1 MHRRELRAI
10 VTGAS
15 GGIGQ
20 PLVDKLC
27 AGGARLLLA
36 ARQPLALASLA
47 RSHPPGQVTVVEA
60 DLLTAAGRDAVLAAA
75 QALGGLN
82 CLINAA
88 GVNRFGLLE
97 DQDDAAIADLIG
109 LNLTAT
115 VQLTARLLPLL
126 QQADKALIVNVGST
140 FGSIGHPGFAAYCAS
155 KFALRGF
162 SEALRR
168 ELADTRV
175 KVLYVAPR
183 ATRTAMNSTPVMEMN
198 AALSVAMDEPDA
210 VAAAI
215 VRAIRTERRESYLG
229 WPEKLF
235 VRLNGLLPRAV
246 DHALR
251 KQLPV
256 VKRFVRG
263 QS

>member
-1 MHRRELRAI
+1 
-10 VTGAS
+10 
-15 GGIGQ
+15 
-20 PLVDKLC
+20 
-27 AGGARLLLA
+27 
-36 ARQPLALASLA
+36 
-47 RSHPPGQVTVVEA
+47 
-60 DLLTAAGRDAVLAAA
+60 
-75 QALGGLN
+75 
-82 CLINAA
+82 
-88 GVNRFGLLE
+88 
-97 DQDDAAIADLIG
+97 
-109 LNLTAT
+109 
-115 VQLTARLLPLL
+115 
-126 QQADKALIVNVGST
+126 
-140 FGSIGHPGFAAYCAS
+140 
-155 KFALRGF
+155 
-162 SEALRR
+162 
-168 ELADTRV
+168 
-175 KVLYVAPR
+175 
-183 ATRTAMNSTPVMEMN
+183 TAMNSTPVMEMN

>member
-1 MHRRELRAI
+1 MHRRELRAL

-20 PLVDKLC
+20 ALVDTLC

-36 ARQPLALASLA
+36 ARRPLTLESLA
-47 RSHPPGQVTVVEA
+47 RSHPGQVTVVEA

-75 QALGGLN
+75 QELGGLN

-97 DQDDAAIADLIG
+97 DQDDDALAELIG

-198 AALSVAMDEPDA
+198 AALSVAMDAPET

-215 VRAIRTERRESYLG
+215 VDAIRAERRESYLG

-246 DHALR
+246 DRALR

-256 VKRFVRG
+256 VKRFGRG